1 MKIIAALLHDDVDHA
16 AQGPAMFRF
25 NSGGFDLD
33 FLDEVKRDVAVRK
46 TTGEIRRL
54 WPSTK

>member
-1 MKIIAALLHDDVDHA
+1 
-16 AQGPAMFRF
+16 MFRF

-54 WPSTK
+54 LALHK